1 MVIIIIATICVS
13 IEYTNYLQKTCMMYS
28 LVYTKLSL
36 VYCLKE
42 GVGKWKLS
50 LVYCLKE
57 GVGKWLAQEIQM
69 LSFMKLEVSPP
80 QYPHPSISFAY
91 I

>member
-1 MVIIIIATICVS
+1 
-13 IEYTNYLQKTCMMYS
+13 MYS

-57 GVGKWLAQEIQM
+57 GVGKWLSLVYCLKKGVGKWLAQEIQM